1 MAGAPHVVQQ
11 ARTPLVAGIGPADG
25 TPPERPLR
33 IGIVAALRFPVAQP
47 FAGGLEAH
55 TWSLARSLSAA
66 GHHVVLYAHGDSD
79 RSVARVVP
87 VFAPPALS
95 EAARADIA
103 APPAHFLWE
112 HRCMQQ
118 TMSRLLRDVDRLDL
132 VHNNSLHYLPLAMAP
147 LLSTP
152 MVTTLHTPPN
162 AWQEAGAVDGA
173 LASRFVAVSAD
184 VARRWFDVL
193 GDVEV
198 VGNGVDPT
206 LWPQGQGG
214 DDLVWSG
221 RIVPEKAPHL
231 AVAAAR
237 LLGRRLVLAGP
248 VHDQRYFDA
257 ELAPLLGDD
266 VRYAGHLDV
275 TGLATLVGG
284 SACALVTPQWDEPF
298 GLVAAEA
305 MLCGTPVA
313 AFDRGGLAEV
323 LATGGGTLAA
333 ADDVADLARAA
344 AAAMVMDRDAVR
356 RHALSSL
363 SATAM
368 AERYVQV
375 YRAAA

>member
-1 MAGAPHVVQQ
+1 MVGAVDLV
-11 ARTPLVAGIGPADG
+11 RTPPARPAPVLVPPATG
-25 TPPERPLR
+25 RRLR
-33 IGIVAALRFPVAQP
+33 IGIIANLRFPVAEP

-55 TWSLARSLSAA
+55 TWSLARALGAA
-66 GHHVVLYAHGDSD
+66 GHHVVMYAHGDSD

-103 APPAHFLWE
+103 APPEHFLWE

-162 AWQEAGAVDGA
+162 PWQEAGAVDGA

-184 VARRWFDVL
+184 VARRWSDVL
-193 GDVEV
+193 GPVEV
-198 VGNGVDPT
+198 VGNGVDPA
-206 LWPQGQGG
+206 LWPAGRGG
-214 DDLVWSG
+214 DGLVWSG

-248 VHDQRYFDA
+248 VHDQAYFDA
-257 ELAPLLGDD
+257 EIAPQLDD
-266 VRYAGHLDV
+266 RIRYVGHLPV
-275 TGLATLVGG
+275 AQLSRLVGR
-284 SACALVTPQWDEPF
+284 ADCALVTPSWDEPF

-313 AFDRGGLAEV
+313 AFDRGGLREV
-323 LATGGGTLAA
+323 LAGVGGALARP
-333 ADDVADLARAA
+333 DDVADLARATTRA
-344 AAAMVMDRDAVR
+344 LGMDRGRVRAHAVA
-356 RHALSSL
+356 HL

-368 AERYVQV
+368 AERYVEV
-375 YRAAA
+375 YREAA